1 MINLYTLEEFDQV
14 KTKVLKYILYK
25 KRTEKE
31 VKQKFSSSANQNL
44 LEDIIEELKQNGYLS
59 DENYVERAVH
69 EFLAINTLSM
79 KEIRNKL
86 YAKGIESDI
95 IDSYFSN
102 NAEILENYEIECAK
116 KLIHKKAQLES
127 IENEQELQSKRKS
140 QEQVGIDNKRK
151 IEIINKEEIENYL
164 YKKGYSSENIKTA
177 FEQIEEE

>member
-1 MINLYTLEEFDQV
+1 MYTIEEFDQA

-31 VKQKFSSSANQNL
+31 VKQKFSSSVDENL
-44 LEDIIEELKQNGYLS
+44 LEDVIEELKQNGYLS

-95 IDSYFSN
+95 IDS
-102 NAEILENYEIECAK
+102 
-116 KLIHKKAQLES
+116 
-127 IENEQELQSKRKS
+127 
-140 QEQVGIDNKRK
+140 
-151 IEIINKEEIENYL
+151 
-164 YKKGYSSENIKTA
+164 
-177 FEQIEEE
+177 

>member
-1 MINLYTLEEFDQV
+1 MIDLYTIEEFDQA

-31 VKQKFSSSANQNL
+31 VKQKFYSSVDENL
-44 LEDIIEELKQNGYLS
+44 LEDVIEELKQNGYLS
-59 DENYVERAVH
+59 DENYLERAVH

-95 IDSYFSN
+95 IDSYFSK
-102 NAEILENYEIECAK
+102 NAEILEGYEIQCAK
-116 KLIHKKAQLES
+116 KIILKKAQ
-127 IENEQELQSKRKS
+127 IETIEDEREISNKVKAKK
-140 QEQVGIDNKRK
+140 QV
-151 IEIINKEEIENYL
+151 EIINREEIENYL

-177 FEQIEEE
+177 FEQVEE

>member
-1 MINLYTLEEFDQV
+1 MYTIEEFKQA

-31 VKQKFSSSANQNL
+31 VRQKFSSSVDENL
-44 LEDIIEELKQNGYLS
+44 LEDVIEELKQNGYLS

-95 IDSYFSN
+95 IDSYFSKN
-102 NAEILENYEIECAK
+102 TETLEDYEIQCAK
-116 KLIHKKAQLES
+116 KIILKKAQLET
-127 IENEQELQSKRKS
+127 IEDEREIS
-140 QEQVGIDNKRK
+140 NKGK
-151 IEIINKEEIENYL
+151 AKKQLEIINKEEIENYL

-177 FEQIEEE
+177 FEQVEE

>member
-1 MINLYTLEEFDQV
+1 MYTIEEFDQA

-31 VKQKFSSSANQNL
+31 VKQKFSSSVDENL
-44 LEDIIEELKQNGYLS
+44 LEDVIEELKQNGYLS

-95 IDSYFSN
+95 IDSYFSK
-102 NAEILENYEIECAK
+102 NAEILEDYEIQCAK
-116 KLIHKKAQLES
+116 KIILKKAQ
-127 IENEQELQSKRKS
+127 IETIEDEREISNKVKAKK
-140 QEQVGIDNKRK
+140 QV
-151 IEIINKEEIENYL
+151 EIINREEIENYL

-177 FEQIEEE
+177 FEQVEE